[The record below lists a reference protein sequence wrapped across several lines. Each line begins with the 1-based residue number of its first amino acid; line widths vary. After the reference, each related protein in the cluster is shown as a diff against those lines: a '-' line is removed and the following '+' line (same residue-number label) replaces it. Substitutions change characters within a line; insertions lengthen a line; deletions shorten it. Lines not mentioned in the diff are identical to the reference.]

1 VVGGKPLVS
10 DNPAVALGLRLVDE
24 VAHELWAPLRAC
36 KACIETL
43 LANWELLDPSQRDE
57 LLAAALK
64 RADELEYSLQALEA
78 RIEAVD
84 EHALTP

>member
-1 VVGGKPLVS
+1 
-10 DNPAVALGLRLVDE
+10 VALGLRLVDE
-24 VAHELWAPLRAC
+24 VVHELWAPLRAC
-36 KACIETL
+36 KVCIETL

-78 RIEAVD
+78 RLEAVG
-84 EHALTP
+84 ERALTS

>member
-1 VVGGKPLVS
+1 LAANPLFRTI
-10 DNPAVALGLRLVDE
+10 PQVALGLLLVDE
-24 VAHELWAPLRAC
+24 VAHELRAPLRAC

-64 RADELEYSLQALEA
+64 RTDELEYSLQALEA
-78 RIEAVD
+78 RLEAVD
-84 EHALTP
+84 ERALTP